1 MPADKKPV
9 KKERRGSPGWM
20 VTYGDMTTLLLTFFI
35 LMFTTAEI
43 EGRELRLI
51 LSAFRGSFGLRTGG
65 LTLSEGVLAELGHQV
80 ESLPAKEQGDKLAK
94 AIEKA
99 VSIFQ
104 PEVKSRKVKV
114 TEDERGIVISLVA
127 DTFFESGSDELTP
140 EGEIIINKIGA
151 FLSEPEFRGNMIRI
165 EGHTDST
172 PIASKGGLYG
182 LYPTNWELSTGR
194 AVKIVRIMNEDFN
207 IDGEN
212 LQAVGYGEYQPVESN
227 DIEEGRAYNR
237 RIEIII
243 MRKKEYSL

>member
-1 MPADKKPV
+1 MKKPV
-9 KKERRGSPGWM
+9 KRERRGSPGWM

-51 LSAFRGSFGLRTGG
+51 LSAFRGSFGMRTGG
-65 LTLSEGVLAELGHQV
+65 LTLSEGVLAELGQQV
-80 ESLPAKEQGDKLAK
+80 ETLPAKEKGDKLAK
-94 AIEKA
+94 ALKKA

-127 DTFFESGSDELTP
+127 DTFFESGSTELTR
-140 EGEIIINKIGA
+140 EGMVIIGKIGS
-151 FLSEPEFRGNMIRI
+151 FLKEPEFSGNIIRV
-165 EGHTDST
+165 EGHTDNT
-172 PIASKGGLYG
+172 PISQKSDLYEF
-182 LYPTNWELSTGR
+182 YPTNWELSSAR
-194 AVKIVRIMNEDFN
+194 AVKIVRLLNERFS
-207 IDGEN
+207 IAGSN
-212 LQAVGYGEYQPVESN
+212 LQAVGYGEHQPVESN

-243 MRKKEYSL
+243 MRKKEYSI